1 MSKRVEEFED
11 IDLPVEGE
19 VVEEP
24 VEPKQSGWARA
35 LAWGTIIIGSV
46 YLVNPTAGIFELLP
60 DNLPG
65 VGNLDE
71 AAVLFL
77 MYSAMLYLGV
87 RLPEFLERWIRPP
100 AARLPART
108 ERDDDQPGTTRRMSK

>member
-1 MSKRVEEFED
+1 MNKHLEDFEE
-11 IDLPVEGE
+11 IDLPLEGE
-19 VVEEP
+19 IVEEP
-24 VEPKQSGWARA
+24 MEAQQPGWARA
-35 LAWGTIIIGSV
+35 VAWATIIAGSV
-46 YLVNPTAGIFELLP
+46 YLINPTAGIFELLP
-60 DNLPG
+60 DNLPV

-100 AARLPART
+100 ARLPSRT
-108 ERDDDQPGTTRRMSK
+108 DRDDGRPGETRRMRD